1 MERELILPVK
11 SGGFDEE
18 QMREE
23 IHFLKKLLPSVESF
37 ESFKLNMDIFE
48 RRSLRLIKKDK
59 TLLAVF
65 KEGMEASPDYYFLS
79 KN

>member
-11 SGGFDEE
+11 SSGFDEE

-23 IHFLKKLLPSVESF
+23 IDFLKRLLPAIESF
-37 ESFKLNMDIFE
+37 ESFKLNTDVFE
-48 RRSLRLIKKDK
+48 RRSLQLIKQDK
-59 TLLAVF
+59 TLLSVF
-65 KEGMEASPDYYFLS
+65 KEGLESSPDYYFLS